1 MAHEIPYVATAT
13 VAELHDLEA
22 KVERAMELHGPRYLH
37 VLVPCP
43 LGWGSESRDTIRIAR
58 LAKETG
64 LFPVFEAEH
73 GTVTRATPIRRRV
86 PVEEYLRLQARFK
99 HLFAGAGH
107 PDVVAAL
114 QAQADR
120 DIARFGLDP
129 QEES

>member
-1 MAHEIPYVATAT
+1 MARATCT
-13 VAELHDLEA
+13 CWC
-22 KVERAMELHGPRYLH
+22 RARS
-37 VLVPCP
+37 
-43 LGWGSESRDTIRIAR
+43 GWGSAASDTVRVAR
-58 LAKETG
+58 LATQSG

-86 PVEEYLRLQARFK
+86 PVEEYLRLQTRFK
-99 HLFAGAGH
+99 HLFAGPGH

-129 QEES
+129 EEES